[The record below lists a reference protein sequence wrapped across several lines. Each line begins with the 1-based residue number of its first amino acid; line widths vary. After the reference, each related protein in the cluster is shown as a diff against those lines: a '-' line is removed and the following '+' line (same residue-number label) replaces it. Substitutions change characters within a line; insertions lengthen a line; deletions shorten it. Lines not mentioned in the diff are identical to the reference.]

1 MAGSI
6 RQRPDRGANTW
17 ELRVFV
23 GRDGSGRV
31 RHRSVTFHGTKRAA
45 ERELARLVA
54 DQDAT
59 PATVPE
65 ESLGRWGPTSTINDA
80 LAAWQANGWEDLSP
94 STTRRYESLWDVHI
108 RDDIGRRRIASLS
121 SYDLE
126 RWYRELK
133 RRGQGQA
140 SVRQARA
147 MLNRACRLARKWS
160 GGALPNPVAE
170 SELPTWSLHE
180 KGEPVRSPTLE
191 EVRRLLA
198 EAVSYDLRLA
208 VLLRLV
214 AATGARRGEVCAL
227 RWSDVDFAGHCLR
240 FDEAVVAAK
249 GGAIVRGPKT
259 RASIRT
265 IALDEDSLAMLAELR
280 RAQDELARSCE
291 RELDDESFVFSFE
304 PGGSTPLY
312 PDTVNHGFRV
322 IRKRAGVASDLHLH
336 SLRHFHA
343 TLLDPIVSERQKQAR
358 LGWATVHMARHY
370 TDAIEEE
377 DRRAATHVANVLKTG
392 PSRAKSTEPSTLPV
406 ASG

>member
-1 MAGSI
+1 
-6 RQRPDRGANTW
+6 
-17 ELRVFV
+17 V
-23 GRDGSGRV
+23 
-31 RHRSVTFHGTKRAA
+31 A
-45 ERELARLVA
+45 ERELARLVT
-54 DQDAT
+54 QQEAT
-59 PATVPE
+59 PALVPE
-65 ESLGRWGPTSTINDA
+65 ESPRTWGPASTINDA

-94 STTRRYESLWDVHI
+94 YTTKRYQSLWDVHI

-126 RWYRELK
+126 RWYREMK
-133 RRGQGQA
+133 RSGQGQS

-147 MLNRACRLARKWS
+147 MMNRACRLARKWS
-160 GGALPNPVAE
+160 GGVLPNPVAE
-170 SELPTWSLHE
+170 SELPPWSLRE
-180 KGEPVRSPTLE
+180 KGDAVRSPTVD
-191 EVRRLLA
+191 EVLQLLS
-198 EAVSYDLRLA
+198 EAVRYDVRLG

-227 RWSDVDFAGHCLR
+227 RWSDVDFSGGFVR

-265 IALDEDSLAMLAELR
+265 VALDDDSLAMLGELR
-280 RAQDELARSCE
+280 QAQDELARLCD
-291 RELDDESFVFSFE
+291 REMVEQSFVFSVE

-312 PDTVNHGFRV
+312 PDTVSHGFSV
-322 IRKRAGVASDLHLH
+322 IRQRAGLPSDLHVH

-343 TLLDPIVSERQKQAR
+343 TLLDPIVSEKQKQAR

-377 DRRAATHVANVLKTG
+377 DRRAATY
-392 PSRAKSTEPSTLPV
+392 V
-406 ASG
+406 ASVLRGEPQGSETSDRASTMPAASA